1 MINSLFSNMVEQEE
15 GKKEDF
21 AKQFMAEEGLK
32 GKAKRIKIM
41 NIIDKVGYDKRKIRV
56 FFLRSIITERV
67 QHEWD
72 FGLFLQILI
81 IFIN

>member
-1 MINSLFSNMVEQEE
+1 MVNTLFSNMVEQE

-21 AKQFMAEEGLK
+21 AKQFMTEEGLK

-41 NIIDKVGYDKRKIRV
+41 SIIDKVGYDKRKIRV
-56 FFLRSIITERV
+56 AFLRSTITERV

-72 FGLFLQILI
+72 LWLFLQISI

>member
-1 MINSLFSNMVEQEE
+1 MVKQEE

-21 AKQFMAEEGLK
+21 AKLFMAEEGIK

-56 FFLRSIITERV
+56 AFLRSTLTERV
-67 QHEWD
+67 QREWD
-72 FGLFLQILI
+72 FVLFLQILI
-81 IFIN
+81 FFIN

>member
-1 MINSLFSNMVEQEE
+1 MEEQEE
-15 GKKEDF
+15 GKKEV

-56 FFLRSIITERV
+56 AFLRSTITERD

-72 FGLFLQILI
+72 FVLFLQVSI

>member
-21 AKQFMAEEGLK
+21 AKQFMVEEGLK

-56 FFLRSIITERV
+56 AFLRSKITEIV
-67 QHEWD
+67 QHE
-72 FGLFLQILI
+72 
-81 IFIN
+81 

>member
-1 MINSLFSNMVEQEE
+1 MMEQEE

-56 FFLRSIITERV
+56 AFLRSTLTERV
-67 QHEWD
+67 QHK
-72 FGLFLQILI
+72 
-81 IFIN
+81 

>member
-1 MINSLFSNMVEQEE
+1 MINSLFSNMEEQEE

-32 GKAKRIKIM
+32 GKAKRIKII

-56 FFLRSIITERV
+56 AFLRSTLTERV
-67 QHEWD
+67 QQE
-72 FGLFLQILI
+72 
-81 IFIN
+81 